1 MHRLPR
7 GLLMIALPALAFAA
21 VLGYLAGHRG
31 GAEGGAPGSG
41 GPSRLISA
49 GDLLLE
55 APAAWRQGGG
65 PPAIPGLALEG
76 ETLIAPGAPRDAGLF
91 VGQLAPGQASPL
103 PNAFLSTLG
112 GLPHTRVLD
121 FLGAQAYNYS
131 GLSVPGY
138 PAGLDLYVLPNTNTR
153 PTVVGC
159 YATAALAARRGECE
173 QIVSKLTL
181 VGQTQYELNPE
192 AAYAEKLGK
201 LLRSLDAE
209 RLAIRRRMR
218 ASATP
223 VAVGVL
229 AKQLAA
235 HLAATASSLS
245 TIEAPL
251 AAGEAQTSLADAIVG
266 ARDAYEAMASAAAS
280 ERLGAYDESLVRVER
295 ADSGI
300 DAALATF
307 ALLGYSR
314 T

>member
-7 GLLMIALPALAFAA
+7 GLLQIALPALAFAA

-31 GAEGGAPGSG
+31 GAEAGAPASGGA
-41 GPSRLISA
+41 SRLISA
-49 GDLLLE
+49 ADLLLE
-55 APAAWRQGGG
+55 TPAGWRQRSG
-65 PPAIPGLALEG
+65 PPATPGLVLEG

-91 VGQLAPGQASPL
+91 AGQLAPGQARPL

-112 GLPHTRVLD
+112 VLPHTRVLD
-121 FLGAQAYNYS
+121 FLGSQAYNYS
-131 GLSVPGY
+131 GLSIPGY
-138 PAGLDLYVLPNTNTR
+138 PAGLDLYVLPNTNTP

-159 YATAALAARRGECE
+159 YATAAFAARRGECE
-173 QIVSKLTL
+173 QILSKLTL

-192 AAYAEKLGK
+192 PAYAEALGK
-201 LLRSLDAE
+201 LLRSLDIE

-223 VAVGVL
+223 AAVGAL
-229 AKQLAA
+229 ATQLTA
-235 HLAATASSLS
+235 HLAVAASSLS
-245 TIEAPL
+245 ALEAPL
-251 AAGEAQTSLADAIVG
+251 AAGEAQTSLANAIVR
-266 ARDAYEAMASAAAS
+266 ARDAYQAMASAAAA